1 MLFGWDRRSKCF
13 LGYLDEG
20 KEMSNYI
27 ISHSYYF
34 CKERNLKDWEKE
46 GNQKRW
52 IFYEAFNGETDKGIV
67 VN

>member
-46 GNQKRW
+46 GNQKEVD
-52 IFYEAFNGETDKGIV
+52 IL
-67 VN
+67 